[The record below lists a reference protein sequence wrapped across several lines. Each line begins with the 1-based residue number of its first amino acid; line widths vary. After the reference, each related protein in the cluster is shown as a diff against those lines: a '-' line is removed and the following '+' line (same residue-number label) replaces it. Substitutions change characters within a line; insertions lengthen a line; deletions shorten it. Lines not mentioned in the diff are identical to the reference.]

1 MFPISIFFLL
11 IVWIAHDS
19 YDSLDSC
26 PLFVPSLEQDTPLL
40 GVCTTMQAGIA
51 KLPQLR
57 GLCQRWF
64 FQLAATPGPGN
75 LVLYR
80 QAKTP

>member
-26 PLFVPSLEQDTPLL
+26 PLFVPSLEQDTPKITVLY
-40 GVCTTMQAGIA
+40 C
-51 KLPQLR
+51 
-57 GLCQRWF
+57 
-64 FQLAATPGPGN
+64 N
-75 LVLYR
+75 LVDCELNYDDDN
-80 QAKTP
+80 KSF